1 MYKNNPCIISQIYLY
16 FSLAR
21 LCCAVAVAGATR
33 VLNCR
38 GIYTILNPPSLPPQC
53 PFSLGG
59 DNVALSTCK
68 FKSVKTHLPCKLKLT
83 LLIKGGIIGL
93 RVRVG

>member
-38 GIYTILNPPSLPPQC
+38 RVYTKSPTPFPC
-53 PFSLGG
+53 PLLSWG
-59 DNVALSTCK
+59 DNVVLSTCK